1 MCKSFKDPVMCVR
14 LSEQS
19 YFVFKHIGIKV
30 LTVSNISSF
39 LKSSE
44 VLIQKAKKK
53 TFYRLFQDTMCAA
66 FCYVRSYSLGEGAN
80 NGHWEFGVFHCF
92 INETIPFQVL

>member
-19 YFVFKHIGIKV
+19 YFVFKDVGIKV
-30 LTVSNISSF
+30 ITVFSISSF

-53 TFYRLFQDTMCAA
+53 LFTGYFRIQ
-66 FCYVRSYSLGEGAN
+66 SLL
-80 NGHWEFGVFHCF
+80 HFV
-92 INETIPFQVL
+92 I

>member
-14 LSEQS
+14 LSEQPN
-19 YFVFKHIGIKV
+19 FVFKHIGIKV

-44 VLIQKAKKK
+44 VLTQKAKKK
-53 TFYRLFQDTMCAA
+53 NFLQAISGYNVCCILLCKKLQ
-66 FCYVRSYSLGEGAN
+66 
-80 NGHWEFGVFHCF
+80 FGGGGK
-92 INETIPFQVL
+92 